1 MSAMT
6 MLPLRPDGWTVADL
20 DLIPDDWPYRYE
32 LVDGAL
38 LVSPPPPN
46 AHNLAANQLA
56 YLLHAVLDRQW
67 VSLTPGAIEFGL
79 RDWRQ
84 PDLLVMARAAL
95 TKKYAAP
102 GDALLAVEVM
112 SPSSVGTDRLVK
124 PNQYAAAGIAH
135 FWRFEPVE
143 QLLITYVLADG
154 VYCET
159 GRYIDE
165 VDVDDPVPL
174 RFCVA
179 DLLP

>member
-6 MLPLRPDGWTVADL
+6 MLPLRPDGWTVDDL
-20 DLIPDDWPYRYE
+20 DLIPEDWPFRYE
-32 LVDGAL
+32 LVDGSL

-46 AHNLAANQLA
+46 AHNLVANSLSH
-56 YLLHAVLDRQW
+56 LLHPVLDRKW
-67 VSLTPGAIEFGL
+67 VSLTPGGVEFG
-79 RDWRQ
+79 RCDWRQ

-95 TKKYAAP
+95 SKKYAAP

-124 PNQYAAAGIAH
+124 PHQYAAAGIVH

-143 QLLITYVLADG
+143 AVLITHVLDDG
-154 VYCET
+154 VYRET
-159 GRYIDE
+159 ARYTDEVTIDE
-165 VDVDDPVPL
+165 PVTL
-174 RFCVA
+174 RFRVA